1 MNPEINGPGN
11 YPAVCVEMDIWDL
24 ALNTVMQSNMFNEFE
39 SSLGAVTESKSHL
52 IDFHMKPVTGQTNDE
67 VNLVTSVSTIDENRI
82 SAVTFGIIRNM
93 IRSWSEDVAKRNRIS
108 SVMLE
113 HLYRWITSSSSRL
126 YDPAIYSLIHDLMK
140 RVFIHLIADLRT
152 AGCEVVYA
160 TFQKLVIATSKT
172 AIPNAISYVTY
183 LLQMI
188 KKKELFTHIDL
199 KPTQVWEHL
208 IWMDSFNYGGILC
221 DNPEEAI
228 QAGAEDEDSNSSVDF
243 KWNMAEYLPAACK
256 NQFVRLTAEY
266 IYEIHHFRRDNKNAI
281 VNKENDGPSTDK
293 DDKKSKTL
301 TAFTKKLIGTT
312 AKRRL
317 LTIVRQLQ
325 RQEVPEDEEMPDK
338 PFEFPVL
345 PGSHLNM
352 KNPALEFIKLVS
364 KFFSLD
370 PNIARESRLLR
381 RDLLNLIGIR
391 EFSDDA
397 NFTNP
402 CEAFS
407 LPQVICDFCNHCQDL
422 DLTRADDMDGLG
434 DETGNGTA
442 TKVKNWSCP
451 ACHTL
456 YDKIGIEQRMIN
468 IVRRR
473 LVAWQLQDL
482 KCERCKAV
490 KEDEILDNCRD
501 CSGRL
506 GTEMNRKDFYRKMKV
521 FDNIAKFYGME
532 MLGDIMEWVMSRL

>member
-1 MNPEINGPGN
+1 
-11 YPAVCVEMDIWDL
+11 MDVWDL

-39 SSLGAVTESKSHL
+39 SSLGAAMESRSHL
-52 IDFHMKPVTGQTNDE
+52 IDFHMKPVSDMGVEDNH
-67 VNLVTSVSTIDENRI
+67 LVTSSSTVDENRI

-126 YDPAIYSLIHDLMK
+126 YDPAVYSLVHDLMK
-140 RVFIHLIADLRT
+140 RVFIHLIADLRN

-160 TFQKLVIATSKT
+160 TFHKLVIATSKT
-172 AIPNAISYVTY
+172 AIPNAVSYVTY

-221 DNPEEAI
+221 DNPDEAMNP
-228 QAGAEDEDSNSSVDF
+228 ALRELGDEDSNSSVDF
-243 KWNMAEYLPAACK
+243 RWNMAEYLPPACK
-256 NQFVRLTAEY
+256 DQFVRLTAEY
-266 IYEIHHFRRDNKNAI
+266 IYEIHHFRRRNKALV
-281 VNKENDGPSTDK
+281 VNKENDGPTTDI
-293 DDKKSKTL
+293 DNKKSKDLAT
-301 TAFTKKLIGTT
+301 FTKKLIGTT

-325 RQEVPEDEEMPDK
+325 RQEVPEDEGISENS
-338 PFEFPVL
+338 FEFPVL

-370 PNIARESRLLR
+370 PIIARESRLLR

-391 EFSDDA
+391 EFSDEA
-397 NFTNP
+397 NFVNP

-434 DETGNGTA
+434 DEYENGGA
-442 TKVKNWSCP
+442 RKVKNWSCS

-456 YDKIGIEQRMIN
+456 YDKVGIEQRMIN

-473 LVAWQLQDL
+473 LVTWQLQDL
-482 KCERCKAV
+482 NCERCKAV

-506 GTEMNRKDFYRKMKV
+506 GTELDRKDFYRKMKV